1 MAKARWDTTRR
12 RPPKE
17 WGDRDSMTPSQ
28 KFLSDRYEAHYQ
40 ERHPVLKE
48 TGEADLINSVVP
60 ETCPYCGEG
69 FFSRFGQT
77 TNGVQRYRC
86 KECGKTFTPITGT
99 IFDKHKIS
107 ISEWMEYCL
116 NIFRYLSI
124 NADSWNNRNAFTTSR
139 YWLEKLFLVLEDY
152 ESDIVLDGRVW
163 FDETFY
169 TVRSDDIK
177 LKPDGTKP
185 RGLSENQLCIGVACT
200 KDKILCML
208 EGKGQPTA
216 RKAYMA
222 FKDHIAPGSTLVHD
236 EGKAHGML
244 IEKLRLKDEPYAS
257 DELKKLD
264 DKNNPLN
271 RVNEVHARLKNFLYA
286 HNSFDRDKLQGYLNL
301 FSFAMNPPE
310 NHLEKVDILLNRAIL
325 VRKVLRYRSFYEVL

>member
-1 MAKARWDTTRR
+1 MAKAKWYVTRR
-12 RPPKE
+12 LPPEE
-17 WGDRDSMTPSQ
+17 WGDKESMTPSQ
-28 KFLSDRYEAHYQ
+28 RFLSDRYEAHYQ
-40 ERHPVLKE
+40 ERHPALKE
-48 TGEADLINSVVP
+48 TGEAELINSVVP
-60 ETCPYCGEG
+60 DSCPYCDEIS
-69 FFSRFGQT
+69 FYRFGQT
-77 TNGVQRYRC
+77 NNGVQRYRC
-86 KECGKTFTPITGT
+86 KACGKTFTPITGT

-139 YWLEKLFLVLEDY
+139 YWLEKLFLVLEGY

-185 RGLSENQLCIGVACT
+185 RGLSENQLCVGVACT
-200 KDKILCML
+200 KDKILCLL

-222 FKDHIAPGSTLVHD
+222 FKDHITPGSTLVHD

-244 IEKLRLKDEPYAS
+244 IEKLQLKDESYISS
-257 DELKKLD
+257 DLKKLPD
-264 DKNNPLN
+264 RDNPLN

-325 VRKVLRYRSFYEVL
+325 TRKTLRYRSFYNVF

>member
-1 MAKARWDTTRR
+1 MGRAKWYTTRR
-12 RPPKE
+12 KPPEE
-17 WGDRDSMTPSQ
+17 WGDKEAMTPSQ
-28 KFLSDRYEAHYQ
+28 RFLSERYEAHYK

-48 TGEADLINSVVP
+48 TGEADLFNSVIP
-60 ETCPYCGEG
+60 ETCPYCEAED
-69 FFSRFGQT
+69 FSRFGQT
-77 TNGVQRYRC
+77 NNGVQRYRC
-86 KECGKTFTPITGT
+86 KACGKTFTSITGT

-139 YWLEKLFLVLEDY
+139 YWLEKLFLVLESY

-169 TVRSDDIK
+169 TVRSGDIK

-185 RGLSENQLCIGVACT
+185 RGLSENQICIGVACT
-200 KDKILCML
+200 KEKVLCLL
-208 EGKGQPTA
+208 EGNGQPTA
-216 RKAYMA
+216 RKAYMT
-222 FKDHIAPGSTLVHD
+222 FKDHIVPGSTLVHD
-236 EGKAHGML
+236 DGKAHSLL
-244 IEKLRLKDEPYAS
+244 IEKLQLIDESYIS
-257 DELKKLD
+257 SELKKLD
-264 DKNNPLN
+264 DKDNPLN

-301 FSFAMNPPE
+301 FSFAMNPPK
-310 NHLEKVDILLNRAIL
+310 NHLEKVDILLNRAIST
-325 VRKVLRYRSFYEVL
+325 RKTLRYRDFYSVF